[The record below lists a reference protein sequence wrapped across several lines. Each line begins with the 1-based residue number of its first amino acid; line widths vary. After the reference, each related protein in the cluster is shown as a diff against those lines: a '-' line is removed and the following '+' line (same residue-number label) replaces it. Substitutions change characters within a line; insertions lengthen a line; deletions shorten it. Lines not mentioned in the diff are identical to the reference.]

1 MPDFA
6 AEEKNAP
13 NTEAKPGEKVPICDP
28 DHMTYMGDGTVDGAH
43 AGCRMVSR

>member
-1 MPDFA
+1 MANFT
-6 AEEKNAP
+6 AEERNP
-13 NTEAKPGEKVPICDP
+13 SPSAKPGENKVPECDP